1 MSIDAWM
8 TLWKIVLIGGIG
20 GFALLAVA
28 VTIGG
33 FFDVGE
39 GGCETG
45 ARTGRRRMGPPHG
58 GRGRGGVAGGRRGRL
73 RGWRARSKKDRQ

>member
-20 GFALLAVA
+20 LFAVLAVV

-33 FFDVGE
+33 FFDVIKLL
-39 GGCETG
+39 
-45 ARTGRRRMGPPHG
+45 ANLRRDASE
-58 GRGRGGVAGGRRGRL
+58 VD
-73 RGWRARSKKDRQ
+73 S

>member
-20 GFALLAVA
+20 VFALLAIA

-33 FFDVGE
+33 FFDVVKLL
-39 GGCETG
+39 
-45 ARTGRRRMGPPHG
+45 AKLRKA
-58 GRGRGGVAGGRRGRL
+58 AGQ
-73 RGWRARSKKDRQ
+73 ADS